1 MDKEYERKLKW
12 AKEIVKD
19 ICVGGVVTELQLVAI
34 ALIFETLENKER
46 ESDVGC

>member
-1 MDKEYERKLKW
+1 MDKDKLER

-34 ALIFETLENKER
+34 AVIFEALENKESN
-46 ESDVGC
+46 SDVG

>member
-1 MDKEYERKLKW
+1 MGKRDCEGHL
-12 AKEIVKD
+12 
-19 ICVGGVVTELQLVAI
+19 CGGVVTELQLVAI